1 MLAARDFRQALRS
14 RCKSMMQSNA
24 NNLSGTGFTNK
35 ADDFQGPT
43 QLPCDEAQRR
53 EWQSINRMWWEA
65 TPMRY
70 DWREPLTA
78 PAGTKAY
85 FEEIDSRFLSSVYKY
100 MPWNS
105 IPFEMLIAFEELG
118 DKDVL
123 EIGTGLGT
131 HAQLLSP
138 YCKSFTG
145 IDLTETASAL
155 TAQRLRLFGLSGRA
169 LQMDAENMQ
178 FTSNSFDYIWSWGV
192 IHHSADTRRILAEMK
207 RVLRPGGKAT
217 VMVYHRSWWAYY
229 VGALVRGVFRGRLK
243 TYGNLHRVAQA
254 ATDGAIARYYT
265 ANEWREISTGLFD
278 IESIRIYGLKAE
290 ILPLP
295 PGKLKRLL
303 ERVIP
308 DAVGRLLTNH
318 FRLGSFLVAEMCRA
332 Q

>member
-1 MLAARDFRQALRS
+1 
-14 RCKSMMQSNA
+14 MMQSTT
-24 NNLSGTGFTNK
+24 NNFSGTEFTNK
-35 ADDFQGPT
+35 AAGFQRPT

-53 EWQSINRMWWEA
+53 EWQSINKMWWEA

-70 DWREPLTA
+70 DWREALDA
-78 PAGTKAY
+78 PVGTKAY
-85 FEEIDSRFLSSVYKY
+85 FEEVDSRFLASVYKY
-100 MPWNS
+100 MPWNNVPFQAL
-105 IPFEMLIAFEELG
+105 IPFEELR

-145 IDLTETASAL
+145 IDLTEAASAL
-155 TAQRLRLFGLSGRA
+155 TAQRLRLLGLPGRA

-217 VMVYHRSWWAYY
+217 VMVYHRSWWSYY
-229 VGALVRGVFRGRLK
+229 ASALLRGVFRGQLK
-243 TYGNLHRVAQA
+243 RYGNLHRVAQA

-265 ANEWREISTGLFD
+265 SYEWGEISAGLFD
-278 IESIRIYGLKAE
+278 VESIRIYGLKAE
-290 ILPLP
+290 ILPFP
-295 PGKLKRLL
+295 PGTPKRLL
-303 ERVIP
+303 ERLIP
-308 DAVGRLLTNH
+308 DAIGRLLTNH
-318 FRLGSFLVAEMCRA
+318 LRLGSFLVAEMRRA
-332 Q
+332 P

>member
-1 MLAARDFRQALRS
+1 
-14 RCKSMMQSNA
+14 MMQSNA
-24 NNLSGTGFTNK
+24 NNFSGTELTNK
-35 ADDFQGPT
+35 ADDFQRPT
-43 QLPCDEAQRR
+43 QLPCDEAQRS

-105 IPFEMLIAFEELG
+105 IPFETLIAFEELG

-123 EIGTGLGT
+123 EIGIGLGT

-207 RVLRPGGKAT
+207 RVLRPGGTAT

-229 VGALVRGVFRGRLK
+229 VGALVRGVFRGQLK
-243 TYGNLHRVAQA
+243 TYGNLHKVAQA

-265 ANEWREISTGLFD
+265 ATEWREISTGLFD

-308 DAVGRLLTNH
+308 DALGRLLTNH

-332 Q
+332 P